1 MYPMAYEQLRRGRL
15 LKESITKSSFGDFED
30 RPSPYTDIVS
40 LGGDTPGE
48 LDFMLLLVHIGLV
61 CTQLVDQ
68 HMIGQTSLLS
78 QKVP

>member
-1 MYPMAYEQLRRGRL
+1 
-15 LKESITKSSFGDFED
+15 
-30 RPSPYTDIVS
+30 
-40 LGGDTPGE
+40 
-48 LDFMLLLVHIGLV
+48 MLLLVHIGLV